1 MEKREHDDLAERGLR
16 YTREHFEEI
25 LSQTE
30 TYVRQNPTQ
39 SLAYAV
45 LAGFVLNRLG
55 IGRILR
61 GVVRLA
67 LFALKPAILI
77 YGATKLYEAAQEEEQ
92 VVGAID
98 SIARGRFGEP
108 PLPVQREA
116 DLQRYLP

>member
-1 MEKREHDDLAERGLR
+1 LADFALTKSKSRTIVNQMEERGHDDVAERSFR
-16 YTREHFEEI
+16 YTREQFDEI

-30 TYVRQNPTQ
+30 TYVRENPAQ

-77 YGATKLYEAAQEEEQ
+77 YGAAKLYEAAQEKE
-92 VVGAID
+92 
-98 SIARGRFGEP
+98 
-108 PLPVQREA
+108 
-116 DLQRYLP
+116 